1 VTVRSLGMLWRRR
14 KELRASKT
22 RSSFAFVYLWSVGS
36 ACDLT
41 IVIIVNI
48 YLISNPKDVV
58 SLKVV

>member
-1 VTVRSLGMLWRRR
+1 MLWRRR